1 MFNFKDYW
9 SRKWKTVYQVI
20 VLTTIKYKLKTLLHT
35 KRNDKNKYLIDKIKN
50 DQHKKIRKEENK
62 KTKK

>member
-35 KRNDKNKYLIDKIKN
+35 KKNNKNKNKNKIDRIKN
-50 DQHKKIRKEENK
+50 DQHDKEKIKKIRK
-62 KTKK
+62 